1 MRMSPGGRRRDTRGW
16 IVHVTALFLAFSL
29 GAAAQVH
36 VERSRD
42 GRILITDQSAGG
54 TQIYADAG
62 SAPIWRHKDGR
73 LEVWQPSGKTWLPA
87 PSDFALVSASGNLV
101 FGYGPGGSGS
111 AVYDASRN
119 AWIPQ
124 FDRYHC
130 GAVSETLAV
139 GFGGPG
145 RVGIY
150 DSASGAWQSPNITGE
165 QVALSARLVAFY
177 GGASRTSIY
186 DAVRGRWRTD
196 ISSFGQCTLGEDL
209 AVFYGPPGTN
219 VLAYD
224 IRAGEFVIL
233 KEPVDYV
240 QVYGEVAIGLG
251 PRHEA
256 YVYTSSDRTWT
267 EFRGQSDRTQIV
279 GGDALI
285 TDLSGDTWIYKRG
298 SRIFE
303 KTPIP

>member
-1 MRMSPGGRRRDTRGW
+1 MGMTHGDRRASTGGWNLAVLTLLL
-16 IVHVTALFLAFSL
+16 ALSL

-42 GRILITDQSAGG
+42 GKILVTDQSAGG
-54 TQIYADAG
+54 TQVYADVG
-62 SAPIWRHKDGR
+62 SAPVWRHKDGR
-73 LEVWQPSGKTWLPA
+73 LEVWQSSGQAWLPA

-111 AVYDASRN
+111 AVYDASRK

-130 GAVSETLAV
+130 GAVSESLAV

-150 DSASGAWQSPNITGE
+150 ESASGAWQSPNITGE
-165 QVALSARLVAFY
+165 QVALSANLVAFY
-177 GGASRTSIY
+177 GSASKTSIY
-186 DAVRGRWRTD
+186 NAVRGRWRTD
-196 ISSFGQCTLGEDL
+196 ISSFGRCTLGEDL
-209 AVFYGPPGTN
+209 VVFYGPPGTN

-224 IRAGEFVIL
+224 IRAGEFAIL
-233 KEPVDYV
+233 KEPVDGV
-240 QVYGEVAIGLG
+240 QVSGDVAIGLG
-251 PRHEA
+251 PRHTV

-267 EFRGQSDRTQIV
+267 EFRGQADRTEIV

-298 SRIFE
+298 SRTFE
-303 KTPIP
+303 KTRG

>member
-1 MRMSPGGRRRDTRGW
+1 MRMTIGDLRRNARGW
-16 IVHVTALFLAFSL
+16 GLLASTLLLALSL
-29 GAAAQVH
+29 DAAAQVH
-36 VERSRD
+36 VERSQD
-42 GRILITDQSAGG
+42 GKILITDQSAGG
-54 TQIYADAG
+54 TQVYADVG
-62 SAPIWRHKDGR
+62 SAPTWRHKDGR
-73 LEVWQPSGKTWLPA
+73 LEVWQSSGKAWLQA

-111 AVYDASRN
+111 AVYDASRK

-150 DSASGAWQSPNITGE
+150 DSSSGAWQTPNITGE
-165 QVALSARLVAFY
+165 QVALSASLVAFY
-177 GGASRTSIY
+177 GGASNTSIY
-186 DAVRGRWRTD
+186 DAGRGRWRTD
-196 ISSFGQCTLGEDL
+196 ISSFGRCTLGENL

-224 IRAGEFVIL
+224 IRAGEFVVL

-240 QVYGEVAIGLG
+240 QVYGDVAIGLG
-251 PRHEA
+251 PRHKV
-256 YVYTSSDRTWT
+256 YVYTGSDRAWT
-267 EFRGQSDRTQIV
+267 EFRGQSDRTEIV

-298 SRIFE
+298 SKTFE
-303 KTPIP
+303 KTKG